1 MTSRFGKRNRSS
13 SKLDHSAYSPNPGE
27 QSRRIKDLEKS
38 LEEKD
43 KTIAELQEK
52 VKELSSE
59 LERRKEFTD
68 VLTSE
73 RNALRQKN
81 ASLVGKLAEL
91 SRKQSVS
98 SFTTLPSPP
107 ELPKRWA
114 ISSHLGVIMCVWND
128 SVQTFREG
136 MKLTLTRLLAT
147 RKPSLRTIKPAN
159 ARVHVCMHEWLLSW
173 RPIILSLSVSLL
185 TPRCNILGTTS
196 VGCITMP
203 QVCGCL

>member
-13 SKLDHSAYSPNPGE
+13 SKLDQSYSSSE
-27 QSRRIKDLEKS
+27 DQSRKIKDLEKS

-43 KTIAELQEK
+43 KTIAGLEEK
-52 VKELSSE
+52 IKELTRE
-59 LERRKEFTD
+59 LEHRKQLVD

-107 ELPKRWA
+107 ELPKR
-114 ISSHLGVIMCVWND
+114 
-128 SVQTFREG
+128 
-136 MKLTLTRLLAT
+136 
-147 RKPSLRTIKPAN
+147 
-159 ARVHVCMHEWLLSW
+159 
-173 RPIILSLSVSLL
+173 
-185 TPRCNILGTTS
+185 
-196 VGCITMP
+196 
-203 QVCGCL
+203 

>member
-13 SKLDHSAYSPNPGE
+13 SKLDHGAYSPNPGE
-27 QSRRIKDLEKS
+27 QSRKIKDLEKA

-43 KTIAELQEK
+43 KTIAELQER
-52 VKELSSE
+52 VKELCSE
-59 LERRKEFTD
+59 LERRKQFID

-107 ELPKRWA
+107 ELPKR
-114 ISSHLGVIMCVWND
+114 
-128 SVQTFREG
+128 
-136 MKLTLTRLLAT
+136 
-147 RKPSLRTIKPAN
+147 
-159 ARVHVCMHEWLLSW
+159 
-173 RPIILSLSVSLL
+173 
-185 TPRCNILGTTS
+185 
-196 VGCITMP
+196 
-203 QVCGCL
+203 